1 MYIWQFQLG
10 PYTIIGR
17 TWDEFLTLIQRI
29 RDSIGKPERIVC
41 YVHNLSHEF
50 SFLKGIYPFREDEV
64 FCLERRKIA
73 KCDMYN
79 SIEFRCSYIHS
90 NMSLDQYTAKMKCTK
105 RKMVGDLDYSVI
117 RYPWDELTDQEMG
130 YCIADVLSLQ
140 EAITKEMEMDGDNLQ
155 TIPLTSTGYV
165 RRKCKASMKTMP
177 GFYNYIQ
184 NQVPDFEMFCALREA
199 FRGGNT
205 HSNHHITGQIL
216 ENVHSVDR
224 SSSYPDVLVN
234 HNYPISFFRPIGPV
248 DFQFFETLIFKS
260 KRAVL
265 FRIAL
270 FNVRLKNFYNGCP
283 YLSKDKCRLVHGA
296 ICDNGR
302 ILMAQYLEWTGTDPD
317 WEIFQEQYS
326 FDNPCV
332 YDCWY
337 TKYGPLP
344 HEFLDVIRDMYREK
358 TALKGDPEQEVMYD
372 KIKAMINALY
382 G

>member
-1 MYIWQFQLG
+1 MRQIIINHQNKILIYTQNEVEIEKYLETVPRIKWPRGNPGRRNKPILLDCVCCFDIETSYLPDLDQSIMYIWQFQLG

-165 RRKCKASMKTMP
+165 RRKCKASMK
-177 GFYNYIQ
+177 I
-184 NQVPDFEMFCALREA
+184 VK
-199 FRGGNT
+199 
-205 HSNHHITGQIL
+205 
-216 ENVHSVDR
+216 R
-224 SSSYPDVLVN
+224 S
-234 HNYPISFFRPIGPV
+234 
-248 DFQFFETLIFKS
+248 K
-260 KRAVL
+260 L
-265 FRIAL
+265 FT
-270 FNVRLKNFYNGCP
+270 N
-283 YLSKDKCRLVHGA
+283 KDKWMSNKHVNITR
-296 ICDNGR
+296 
-302 ILMAQYLEWTGTDPD
+302 
-317 WEIFQEQYS
+317 
-326 FDNPCV
+326 
-332 YDCWY
+332 
-337 TKYGPLP
+337 KYGNPS
-344 HEFLDVIRDMYREK
+344 
-358 TALKGDPEQEVMYD
+358 
-372 KIKAMINALY
+372 
-382 G
+382 